1 MTYVYAL
8 EQDQNMHCMIFLNE
22 ISRKYSFSIRL
33 LTVDIEHK
41 SMLILELTKP
51 FPTRVQP
58 NVNID
63 VIFLTWNEVV
73 D

>member
-1 MTYVYAL
+1 
-8 EQDQNMHCMIFLNE
+8 
-22 ISRKYSFSIRL
+22 
-33 LTVDIEHK
+33 
-41 SMLILELTKP
+41 MLILKLTKP

-63 VIFLTWNEVV
+63 VIFLTWKEVV